1 MEFIDMRVYNG
12 VYYMYLS
19 KCEHNKEEMV
29 EEVIN
34 LRCKEG
40 FVVE

>member
-1 MEFIDMRVYNG
+1 MRVYNG
-12 VYYMYLS
+12 EYYMYLS
-19 KCEHNKEEMV
+19 KSEHNKEEMV

-34 LRCKEG
+34 LRCEEG